1 MENESQEQI
10 MEEILPVKK
19 GRKPLDW
26 EGYTGPYFGEIVKS
40 ARLRRSWTVHRLAKK
55 IGCDR
60 RVMQVVE
67 ECQAPLGCELM
78 TFFRVC
84 SVLRLEPE
92 AIIKRIFNALKA
104 QGKIV
109 Q

>member
-10 MEEILPVKK
+10 TKETSPAKK

-26 EGYTGPYFGEIVKS
+26 DGYTGPYFGEIVKS
-40 ARLRRSWTVHRLAKK
+40 ARLRRSWTINRLARK

-60 RVMQVVE
+60 RVMLVVE
-67 ECQAPLGCELM
+67 ECESPLGCELM

-92 AIIKRIFNALKA
+92 EIIKRIYNALKS